1 MRKILRSVYLDQE
14 MDEALSMRADQE
26 RTTKAEL
33 MRAYIAAG
41 LDQPA
46 RTHTRKYRAADD
58 DPHVVEDHDQQILE
72 DNPYR
77 QTRRR
82 P

>member
-1 MRKILRSVYLDQE
+1 MKKILRSVYLDQK
-14 MDEALSMRADQE
+14 MDEALAARAEED
-26 RTTKAEL
+26 RTTKADL

-46 RTHTRKYRAADD
+46 RTHRRTQRAVDD
-58 DPHVVEDHDQQILE
+58 DQYVIEDNQHIVE
-72 DNPYR
+72 DNPRYHM
-77 QTRRR
+77 RRR

>member
-1 MRKILRSVYLDQE
+1 MKKILRSVYLDQK
-14 MDEALSMRADQE
+14 MDEALAARAE
-26 RTTKAEL
+26 EEHTTKADL

-46 RTHTRKYRAADD
+46 RTHARRHQVTEADQSI
-58 DPHVVEDHDQQILE
+58 PEAH
-72 DNPYR
+72 PYI

-82 P
+82 S

>member
-14 MDEALSMRADQE
+14 MDEALSVRADQE

-46 RTHTRKYRAADD
+46 RTHTRKQRAAD
-58 DPHVVEDHDQQILE
+58 DPHVVEENNQHIVE
-72 DNPYR
+72 DNQYR